1 MKNVFHT
8 GGSKPKT
15 PRQAKQVRR
24 KKSVKTGVSDTERGR
39 YMVKVARLQGKEFFV
54 NPDMIEFIEETP
66 DLVVS
71 LISGKKII
79 VEGTAE
85 ELIDRIVAYRLRTHS
100 QTPDI
105 IGTCFDEDESDDEA

>member
-1 MKNVFHT
+1 
-8 GGSKPKT
+8 
-15 PRQAKQVRR
+15 
-24 KKSVKTGVSDTERGR
+24 
-39 YMVKVARLQGKEFFV
+39 MVKVSRLQGKEFYV

-85 ELIDRIVAYRLRTHS
+85 ELIDRIVAYRLRVHAS
-100 QTPDI
+100 MPDI
-105 IGTCFDEDESDDEA
+105 VRRCFDDDDAETEG